1 MDNPLDV
8 FKKEKD
14 GTMVWIAAVG
24 QLHTAAALVAELYEK
39 CPGEYRV
46 FDKRT
51 REMIPSNE
59 PLNRARNLTL
69 DCPASS
75 DCSLLA
81 PNAVHPS

>member
-1 MDNPLDV
+1 MDNPLDI

-51 REMIPSNE
+51 REMIPSNASFQTG
-59 PLNRARNLTL
+59 RGTL
-69 DCPASS
+69 HQIRFSCE
-75 DCSLLA
+75 
-81 PNAVHPS
+81 

>member
-1 MDNPLDV
+1 MDNPLDI

-59 PLNRARNLTL
+59 PLPAGRGTL
-69 DCPASS
+69 
-75 DCSLLA
+75 
-81 PNAVHPS
+81 H

>member
-1 MDNPLDV
+1 MDNPLDI

-24 QLHTAAALVAELYEK
+24 QLHTAAALVAELSEK

-59 PLNRARNLTL
+59 RLPTGRGTL
-69 DCPASS
+69 
-75 DCSLLA
+75 
-81 PNAVHPS
+81 H